1 LCDPGAHQ
9 AGPDH
14 SNGVAHKPSSI
25 SGNAIRPV
33 SLWTDAEQTV
43 RVSLDGYSFLWAP
56 ALAFLAVLLL
66 IGVLRW
72 GFSSGGSLIARP
84 PKKGPTGA
92 YGLLVAVAEPT
103 DAAAG
108 ERARSRL
115 QDAGIRATLA
125 QTDDGLRL
133 MVFDGDL
140 DRARRV
146 LAH

>member
-1 LCDPGAHQ
+1 M
-9 AGPDH
+9 
-14 SNGVAHKPSSI
+14 GV
-25 SGNAIRPV
+25 
-33 SLWTDAEQTV
+33 
-43 RVSLDGYSFLWAP
+43 LDGYSFLWAP

-84 PKKGPTGA
+84 AQQGPSES

-103 DAAAG
+103 TVAAG
-108 ERARSRL
+108 ERSRDQL
-115 QDAGIRATLA
+115 LAVGIRATLA
-125 QTDDGLRL
+125 QTDEGLRL

-146 LAH
+146 LQG